1 MSDDVLGTLRQ
12 ELAPGP
18 GHNRLAESIGTRP
31 LPLRAIGALAAEEY
45 RIVASDRR
53 SFHTLAARAPVPAS
67 DFFAYL
73 AQGEALVHPAIP
85 VLAAACGLDDA
96 ALRAYEPL
104 PGCQAYPGYVALL
117 ALGGEPAD
125 VAAALTV
132 NFAAWGGYCAA
143 IAGALRAEH
152 GFGDEECRF
161 FDFFATPAPE
171 MGALSEA
178 AVRAGPGA
186 TLAAARTHARLLQ
199 SYESMFWN
207 TLADLS

>member
-1 MSDDVLGTLRQ
+1 
-12 ELAPGP
+12 
-18 GHNRLAESIGTRP
+18 
-31 LPLRAIGALAAEEY
+31 
-45 RIVASDRR
+45 
-53 SFHTLAARAPVPAS
+53 
-67 DFFAYL
+67 
-73 AQGEALVHPAIP
+73 
-85 VLAAACGLDDA
+85 
-96 ALRAYEPL
+96 
-104 PGCQAYPGYVALL
+104 VALL